1 MVEKGGEVAVFD
13 ATNSTLTRRN
23 WLLEQLAQY
32 GIQCAFVE
40 SICEDDAII
49 DTNIEQ
55 SKLTSPDYV
64 GKVKEDALTD
74 FKAKIAHYVSTYEP
88 LQDGPTPWIKI
99 IDAGRKVILHRISG
113 PILIKVAHLVTQVEL
128 DAHYNMA
135 YPARTEHLQYPR
147 QSGWRFESEPK
158 WAILCQLPQCIYAR
172 CRSG

>member
-1 MVEKGGEVAVFD
+1 MISWLKKGGEVAVFD

-55 SKLTSPDYV
+55 SKLTSPDV

-88 LQDGPTPWIKI
+88 LQDGLPPWIKI
-99 IDAGRKVILHRISG
+99 IDGVERSFSIGFPV
-113 PILIKVAHLVTQVEL
+113 ILIKVAHLVTQ
-128 DAHYNMA
+128 
-135 YPARTEHLQYPR
+135 RT
-147 QSGWRFESEPK
+147 
-158 WAILCQLPQCIYAR
+158 
-172 CRSG
+172 